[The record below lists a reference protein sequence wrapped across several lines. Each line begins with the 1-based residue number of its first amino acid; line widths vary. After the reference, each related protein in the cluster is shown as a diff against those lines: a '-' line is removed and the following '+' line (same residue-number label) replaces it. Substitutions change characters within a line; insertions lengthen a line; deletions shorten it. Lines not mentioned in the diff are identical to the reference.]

1 MNLLT
6 LELHI
11 CVLILSNFH
20 LKRQNTHYW
29 SCFLC
34 GFYIKV
40 SIFRKKNLCKMNTNG
55 NLIFQSILDPS
66 LSAIVSRKLD
76 IFPSVICRFSLFFFF
91 FASRSIPVE
100 KFSNMGKLKS
110 CTTENVNAIFAFIFI
125 RGDMKQKLLQTSRQ
139 EKMRHCL
146 EWVFLLHALQEFAI
160 ENGKFSMSM
169 PWKYLGII

>member
-91 FASRSIPVE
+91 CIAIDSCRKSFKHGKTEKLYNWKCKCNFRVHFHSRRHE
-100 KFSNMGKLKS
+100 
-110 CTTENVNAIFAFIFI
+110 TEAAADV
-125 RGDMKQKLLQTSRQ
+125 
-139 EKMRHCL
+139 
-146 EWVFLLHALQEFAI
+146 
-160 ENGKFSMSM
+160 
-169 PWKYLGII
+169 